1 MSTTSSVN
9 TRRRFLAG
17 LAAGTLVLGFDP
29 LTRSWISEA
38 QAAPFDDLPDLDG
51 FVATDPAT
59 LAPYAE
65 DAGNIVHR
73 TPLAVLFPGSV
84 RDIEKMVRFA
94 KRRGIKVA
102 ARGQGHTT
110 HGQSQVSGGL
120 VVDMAS
126 LAAIHSIN
134 GNSADVNAGITWNEL
149 VKTSVPLG
157 FTPPVLTGYIG
168 LSVGGT
174 LSVGGVS
181 GGYERGAQV
190 DHVQEL
196 EVVTGEGELKRC
208 SKRRNS
214 ELFHAC
220 LAGLGQCG
228 IITRAVVD
236 MVPAKQNAR
245 TFLVNYFDNAS
256 FFKDLR
262 KLLKRAEFDDL
273 YMLGAP
279 NPAGGW
285 VYQLNATKFFNPGS
299 EPNADF
305 LLRNL
310 SVPPSAAQVT
320 DGTYLDYVL
329 RVDTLIDFLKS
340 IGMWD
345 GVLHP
350 WFDVFLPDTTVEG
363 YVGETL
369 AQLTPVDVGET
380 GFLLLFPL
388 KRSKLK
394 QPFLRVPQH
403 GEFVYLFDILT
414 AAPAPGPN
422 PAFEAQMIARNR
434 RLFERARQ
442 LGGTRYPIG
451 TLNFT
456 RADWKFQYGE
466 KWDEFQCAKQRFD
479 PANILTPGPG
489 IF

>member
-1 MSTTSSVN
+1 MNTSSVN

-17 LAAGTLVLGFDP
+17 IGAGALVLGFDP
-29 LTRSWISEA
+29 LSRGWISEA
-38 QAAPFDDLPDLDG
+38 QAAPFDHVPELDG
-51 FVATDPAT
+51 VVVTDPASV
-59 LAPYAE
+59 APYAV
-65 DAGNIVHR
+65 DAGNTVHR
-73 TPLAVLFPGSV
+73 TPMAVLFPGSV
-84 RDIEKMVRFA
+84 RDIQKMVKFA
-94 KRRGIKVA
+94 KKRGIKVA

-110 HGQSQVSGGL
+110 YGQSQVSGGL
-120 VVDMAS
+120 VIDMAS
-126 LAAIHSIN
+126 LAAIHSIDRQR
-134 GNSADVNAGITWNEL
+134 ADVAAGMTWNEL

-157 FTPPVLTGYIG
+157 FAPPVLTGFIG

-174 LSVGGVS
+174 LSVGGIS
-181 GGYERGAQV
+181 GGYARGAQV

-196 EVVTGEGELKRC
+196 EVVTGEGELERC

-214 ELFHAC
+214 DLFDAC

-236 MVPAKQNAR
+236 MVPAKKNAR
-245 TFLVNYFDNAS
+245 TFLVNYLDNTT
-256 FFKDLR
+256 FFRDFR
-262 KLLKRAEFDDL
+262 KLLNRAEFDDL
-273 YMLGAP
+273 YMLGVP

-285 VYQLNATKFFNPGS
+285 VYQLNATKFYDPGS
-299 EPNADF
+299 EPNGDS

-310 SVPPSAAQVT
+310 AVPPSAAEVN
-320 DGTYLDYVL
+320 DGTYLEYVL

-340 IGMWD
+340 IGMWE

-350 WFDVFLPDTTVEG
+350 WFDVFLPETTVEG

-369 AQLTPVDVGET
+369 AQLTPEDVGAT

-388 KRSKLK
+388 KRSKLN
-394 QPFLRVPQH
+394 QPFLRVPRH

-414 AAPAPGPN
+414 AAAAPGPN
-422 PAFEAQMIARNR
+422 PTFEARMIARNR

-451 TLNFT
+451 TLDFT
-456 RADWKFQYGE
+456 RGDWKFQYGE
-466 KWDEFQCAKQRFD
+466 SWDDFKCAKDRYD
-479 PANILTPGPG
+479 PARILTPGPG